1 MLAKSLEM
9 MKIFDDL
16 QVGLGLFN
24 EYKGFSDIE
33 ISMNAYEQNI
43 PRDRCTVPSCREYNH
58 HLSRLCEKHMTQ
70 FITLETKPEE
80 ITALQATL
88 AEVDAV
94 GRAYEVNVYLAR
106 ATRDGGDDDDDQ
118 DHDNLS
124 FFSDVDLFA
133 TSIDA
138 TSINNSDDEA
148 QYYKSGDPGQSSEH
162 EFGERIVG
170 LLGQAR
176 QEFEVERTTINDD
189 DELDDATLDV
199 ANFIT

>member
-1 MLAKSLEM
+1 M
-9 MKIFDDL
+9 
-16 QVGLGLFN
+16 
-24 EYKGFSDIE
+24 
-33 ISMNAYEQNI
+33 
-43 PRDRCTVPSCREYNH
+43 
-58 HLSRLCEKHMTQ
+58 
-70 FITLETKPEE
+70 
-80 ITALQATL
+80 
-88 AEVDAV
+88 
-94 GRAYEVNVYLAR
+94 AR

-124 FFSDVDLFA
+124 FSSDVDLFA

-138 TSINNSDDEA
+138 TSIINSDDEA

-189 DELDDATLDV
+189 DELDEPSLDV